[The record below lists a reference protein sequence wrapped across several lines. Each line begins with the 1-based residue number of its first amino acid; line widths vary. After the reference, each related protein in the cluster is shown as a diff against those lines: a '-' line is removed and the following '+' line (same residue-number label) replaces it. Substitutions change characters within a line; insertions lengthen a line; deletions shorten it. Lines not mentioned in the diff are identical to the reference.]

1 MSSPVQSVTAAIGS
15 GAELLEKAKAVQQ
28 QFDQEEED
36 TDVVLKRAIDVRDL
50 LVEFRRKTVHP
61 ISLFLLTHG
70 NAQQRGEFAHLLHDV
85 KRAADLLS
93 ENIGVVDGGRV
104 FHTRVINMVD
114 GTQETQTFEAGP
126 PEHSLV
132 GRWQVKEL
140 ARLMVETVDMFEYW
154 ERQVHILALGMR

>member
-1 MSSPVQSVTAAIGS
+1 MSSSVQSVTTAIGS
-15 GAELLEKAKAVQQ
+15 GAELLEKAKGLQK
-28 QFDQEEED
+28 DLDEED

-85 KRAADLLS
+85 KRAADVLS

-104 FHTRVINMVD
+104 FHTRVINTID

-126 PEHSLV
+126 PEHSVV
-132 GRWQVKEL
+132 GKWKAKEL

-154 ERQVHILALGMR
+154 QCQVHFLALGMR